1 MLSPQSTDF
10 FLFFFVFTSDSLFP
24 LLHPKTFPVPPTLGV
39 IFLFFIFFFNGVVFH
54 FLALSLPFSLYP
66 VFFHFRL
73 FISLFFIIHV
83 L

>member
-24 LLHPKTFPVPPTLGV
+24 LLHPIPSFTLGV
-39 IFLFFIFFFNGVVFH
+39 IFFFFFNSVVFY
-54 FLALSLPFSLYP
+54 FLALSFPFSLYP